1 MGPPAVRDITA
12 RRPGADAARTDLE
25 GMTSVL
31 RVKVGGVLLL
41 ALAGLSMGAA
51 AAVGMI
57 PVTPPAVLAP
67 ALAAAVVAL
76 TVVKVAAVGGA
87 VLSVARSRA

>member
-1 MGPPAVRDITA
+1 
-12 RRPGADAARTDLE
+12 
-25 GMTSVL
+25 MTFVL

-41 ALAGLSMGAA
+41 ALAGLSMAAA

-57 PVTPPAVLAP
+57 PITPPAVLAP

-76 TVVKVAAVGGA
+76 TAVKVAAVGGA

>member
-1 MGPPAVRDITA
+1 
-12 RRPGADAARTDLE
+12 
-25 GMTSVL
+25 MTFVL
-31 RVKVGGVLLL
+31 RVKVGGVFLL

-57 PVTPPAVLAP
+57 PVTPPSVLAP

>member
-1 MGPPAVRDITA
+1 
-12 RRPGADAARTDLE
+12 
-25 GMTSVL
+25 MTFVL

-51 AAVGMI
+51 AAVGMV
-57 PVTPPAVLAP
+57 PATPPAALAP
-67 ALAAAVVAL
+67 ALAAMVVAL

>member
-1 MGPPAVRDITA
+1 
-12 RRPGADAARTDLE
+12 
-25 GMTSVL
+25 MTFVL

-41 ALAGLSMGAA
+41 ALAGLSLGAA